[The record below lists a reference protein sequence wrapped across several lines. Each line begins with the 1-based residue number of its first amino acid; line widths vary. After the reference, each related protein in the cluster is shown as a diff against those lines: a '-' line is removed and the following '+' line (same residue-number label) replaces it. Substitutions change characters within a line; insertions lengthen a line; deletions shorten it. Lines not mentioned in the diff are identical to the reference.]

1 MTSGFRSDMS
11 TGIFTNID
19 GQWVPVEIPTVNSGG
34 TWTTV
39 NAGYVNVGGVWQQFF
54 PSMGVQTFVKSGT
67 TQFKVPPGIYSIQ
80 VNMVGGG
87 GGGGGAME
95 IGIGEAGGGGGAGGY
110 FLNQTMTVV
119 PGEILTVTVGGG
131 GFGAPY
137 VGHSVTTPDGATG
150 GSSSISGSLQQLVA
164 SGGTGGNGGNGS
176 NGTQEITTVGTT

>member
-1 MTSGFRSDMS
+1 MS

-87 GGGGGAME
+87 GGG
-95 IGIGEAGGGGGAGGY
+95 
-110 FLNQTMTVV
+110 
-119 PGEILTVTVGGG
+119 
-131 GFGAPY
+131 FGAPY